1 MQHKIGIYVR
11 VSTEE
16 QSQIADGSLESQQHR
31 VRSFVE
37 VKNLQEKNWG
47 KIVETYIDD
56 GYSAKNTNRP
66 AYQRMLKDIRSGRI
80 SLILI
85 TDLSR
90 LSRSISDFCVL
101 LKDLEKYKAKFLS
114 IKEQF
119 DTSTPAGE
127 MMIFNMI
134 NLAQFERRQTSE
146 RISLNFHSRAMRG
159 LVNGGSP
166 ILGFDKDPTNPGRL
180 VVNEDEAKMIR
191 YIFDLYL
198 EVGSLSQT
206 TKRLND
212 EKINRKANEK
222 QTARHVAA
230 GRWTV
235 VAVQRLLKNFAYVGM
250 REVNKGNIDEQ
261 ASSLKAWQQY
271 QLVKASWPAIVD
283 KKVFDQVQKAIEQ
296 AKESERKRISGSE
309 NRVFLA
315 SGFLRCGHCHR
326 ALFGQSAHGRNQVH
340 RYYAHK
346 TSIGEKLDCPIR
358 RIPADE
364 VENAIIQYLDQ
375 VILSVGHL
383 DKVETNIEKS
393 LGVNQSASVAKKE
406 QVERSISKITGE
418 IDSVFRILS
427 SFTDGSA
434 GGDLVRERLQT
445 LAVKKRDLEKE
456 LEDLVHNGS
465 FCVDTK
471 EVIKVIE
478 ERVLEFKRGWKK
490 ATAILQKR
498 LLRKIF
504 HQLFLTECG
513 LDVYY
518 PLGED
523 SKDCGNDSKTKR
535 PSGVNPDGLLFPFRR
550 PAVGLP
556 FAGSSIVTVGGP
568 DRDRTCDA
576 LTASQV
582 LYQLSYR
589 PT

>member
-16 QSQIADGSLESQQHR
+16 QAQIAEGSLESQQHR
-31 VRSFVE
+31 LRSFVE

-47 KIVETYIDD
+47 KVVETYIDD

-66 AYQRMLKDIRSGRI
+66 AYQRMLKDLRNGKI

-90 LSRSISDFCVL
+90 LSRSISDFCIL
-101 LKDLEKYKAKFLS
+101 LKELEKYKAKFLS
-114 IKEQF
+114 VKEQF

-134 NLAQFERRQTSE
+134 NLAQFERKQTSE
-146 RISLNFHSRAMRG
+146 RVSMNFHSRSLRG
-159 LVNGGSP
+159 LANGGNP
-166 ILGFDKDPTNPGRL
+166 ILGLDRDPSNPGRL
-180 VVNEDEAKMIR
+180 IINEDEAKLIR
-191 YIFDLYL
+191 YIFSLYL
-198 EVGSLSQT
+198 EEGSLSKT
-206 TKRLND
+206 AKRLTD
-212 EKINRKANEK
+212 EKMIRKANGRPN
-222 QTARHVAA
+222 TRHVAD

-235 VAVQRLLKNFAYVGM
+235 PSVQCLLQNYAYAGM
-250 REVNKGNIDEQ
+250 REVNKGNKDEDPGT
-261 ASSLKAWQQY
+261 LKAWQQY
-271 QLVKASWPAIVD
+271 QIVKASWPAIVD
-283 KKVFDQVQKAIEQ
+283 KEIFDQVQKLIEQ
-296 AKESERKRISGSE
+296 ARKLEWRRFDNAEKRIFF
-309 NRVFLA
+309 V
-315 SGFLRCGHCHR
+315 SGFLRCGHCNR

-504 HQLFLTECG
+504 PQLFLTECG

-589 PT
+589 